1 MADSNLVKIA
11 FPLNAEE
18 SDGITRE
25 RLWAK
30 PMPDG
35 TFVLDN
41 SPFHVY
47 GISYRD
53 IVHAELEEE
62 GLVFSGVAQ
71 RGGHSTYRLK
81 LPSGASHGYFL
92 EFWPQLEKLSCTYE
106 GTSDHRRLYSID
118 VPPGASVQGVY
129 DILTRL
135 EAAGVI
141 EFEEGHYSR

>member
-1 MADSNLVKIA
+1 
-11 FPLNAEE
+11 
-18 SDGITRE
+18 
-25 RLWAK
+25 
-30 PMPDG
+30 MPDG
-35 TFVLDN
+35 TFLLDN

-47 GISYRD
+47 GVSYRD
-53 IVHAELEEE
+53 SVHAELEEE
-62 GLVFSGVAQ
+62 ELVFSGVAQ

-81 LPSGASHGYFL
+81 LPGGATHGYFL

-135 EAAGVI
+135 ETAGII
-141 EFEEGHYSR
+141 EFEEGHYSARED